1 MYKEWKRPPK
11 FVALLKKEKGKTAIN
26 EWENDDFDFPWALY
40 NVYKKI
46 RTIFFPYLLT
56 CWNKDTSVLLKVK
69 VFEQVHKYENNGLN
83 FLKNTMY
90 VCTIPLI
97 KSYDLR
103 KVKSTS
109 HAIIHLTIFTSAFC
123 QMHVENLLQ
132 RPAWRILFVSVL
144 VLGFIFPFFWI
155 VLLLS
160 LFVPSV
166 ALLYPLKASEN
177 CNPVVSWCFWG
188 YGEVNLEANGVK
200 LD

>member
-1 MYKEWKRPPK
+1 MYICMYKEWKRPPK

-69 VFEQVHKYENNGLN
+69 VFEQVHKYENNGLK

-132 RPAWRILFVSVL
+132 RPAWRGTICVCV
-144 VLGFIFPFFWI
+144 GFRIYF
-155 VLLLS
+155 S
-160 LFVPSV
+160 LF
-166 ALLYPLKASEN
+166 
-177 CNPVVSWCFWG
+177 
-188 YGEVNLEANGVK
+188 
-200 LD
+200 LDCLIT